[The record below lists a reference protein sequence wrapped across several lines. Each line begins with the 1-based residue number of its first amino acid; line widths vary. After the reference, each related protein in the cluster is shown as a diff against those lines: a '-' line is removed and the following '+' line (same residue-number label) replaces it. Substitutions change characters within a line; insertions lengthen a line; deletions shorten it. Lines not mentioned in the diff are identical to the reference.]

1 MNNIITLTEKKHEP
15 RVDSLTIAD
24 NLGIQHK
31 NAIAL
36 VDNNKLEFEEFGRLA
51 FETRKGEPLQHGG
64 FAKATRI
71 ALLNEDQSYFLLTL
85 TRNTKRTKHLKV
97 ELVKAFSRFRK
108 HQQTTEDYLP
118 FYHELHDN
126 VKALSD
132 MAHQNGSNT
141 GEKLFHINF
150 NKLINKA
157 FGLDAGQ
164 RSNLAPRLRAKVTA
178 ANVIAGD
185 IVQQCLDTNL
195 DHKTTYQQVK
205 LAIFALSEP
214 VRGLYQPLVQNG
226 MFPTVDTKTPEL

>member
-1 MNNIITLTEKKHEP
+1 MSNIIALTEKKHEA
-15 RVDSLTIAD
+15 RVDSLSLAD

-31 NAIAL
+31 NLLAL
-36 VDNNKLEFEEFGRLA
+36 VDASKQEFEEFGRLA

-85 TRNTKRTKHLKV
+85 TRNTKHTKHLKV

-108 HQQTTEDYLP
+108 HQQTTEDYLS

-126 VKALSD
+126 VKTLSD
-132 MAHQNGSNT
+132 KAHQNGIQVKES
-141 GEKLFHINF
+141 LLHMNF

-157 FGLDAGQ
+157 FCLDAGQ
-164 RSNLAPRLRAKVTA
+164 RPDLPPRLRAQVTA

-185 IVQQCLDTNL
+185 IVQRCVAAGL
-195 DHKTTYQQVK
+195 DHKDTYLKVK
-205 LAIFALSEP
+205 QAIFALAEP
-214 VRGLYQPLVQNG
+214 VRGLYQSPAQNR
-226 MFPTVDTKTPEL
+226 MLQTAVTKNPEL

>member
-1 MNNIITLTEKKHEP
+1 M
-15 RVDSLTIAD
+15 
-24 NLGIQHK
+24 
-31 NAIAL
+31 
-36 VDNNKLEFEEFGRLA
+36 EFEEFGRLA

-71 ALLNEDQSYFLLTL
+71 ALLSEDQSSFLLTL

-132 MAHQNGSNT
+132 RAHQNGSKAD
-141 GEKLFHINF
+141 EKLFHSNF
-150 NKLINKA
+150 NRLINKA

-164 RSNLAPRLRAKVTA
+164 RPNLPPRLRAKITV
-178 ANVIAGD
+178 ANIIAGD
-185 IVQQCLDTNL
+185 IVQRCIEAKL
-195 DHKTTYQQVK
+195 DHKAIYQKVK
-205 LAIFALSEP
+205 LAVNSLAEP
-214 VRGLYQPLVQNG
+214 FRLG
-226 MFPTVDTKTPEL
+226 EL

>member
-1 MNNIITLTEKKHEP
+1 MNNAITLTEKKHEP
-15 RVDSLTIAD
+15 RVDSLAIAD

-31 NAIAL
+31 NALAL
-36 VDNNKLEFEEFGRLA
+36 IDDNKLEFGEFGRVA
-51 FETRKGEPLQHGG
+51 FETRTLETNGG
-64 FAKATRI
+64 NQKQRI
-71 ALLNEDQSYFLLTL
+71 AFLNEDQSYFLLTL

-185 IVQQCLDTNL
+185 IVQQCLDSSL
-195 DHKTTYQQVK
+195 DHKATYQKVK
-205 LAIFALSEP
+205 LAIFALAEP
-214 VRGLYQPLVQNG
+214 VRGLYQPLAQNG
-226 MFPTVDTKTPEL
+226 TFPTVDTKNPEL